1 MICQQKMLLNYL
13 TGGLTALELREN
25 LERLMENKL
34 SENNKGVAGQ
44 LHLNTKPTKPGATQA
59 VGKSPMENYIGY
71 HNKAYPSDF
80 ANTKPMTPAEAV
92 MGKVIDEYGNQEH
105 ATSRIR
111 EQDNQEKISE
121 EVKAKA
127 FYELAKPKLPQQ
139 EVKAKYQSPNLQR
152 LSADPTLFV
161 NVKPTKKMSATR
173 SWQIIKQSMSPEERE
188 EWYKDHPKDR
198 PIKMSPVKLDPGL
211 TQMLGDDEDWLI

>member
-1 MICQQKMLLNYL
+1 M
-13 TGGLTALELREN
+13 A
-25 LERLMENKL
+25 NKL

-80 ANTKPMTPAEAV
+80 ADTKPMTPAEAG

-121 EVKAKA
+121 
-127 FYELAKPKLPQQ
+127 

-198 PIKMSPVKLDPGL
+198 PIKAAPVTLDPGL
-211 TQMLGDDEDWLI
+211 TQMLGEDEDWLI

>member
-1 MICQQKMLLNYL
+1 NYL
-13 TGGLTALELREN
+13 TGGLTALKQKEN
-25 LERLMENKL
+25 LEKLMANKL

-80 ANTKPMTPAEAV
+80 ADTKPMTPAEAG

-121 EVKAKA
+121 EVKAK
-127 FYELAKPKLPQQ
+127 
-139 EVKAKYQSPNLQR
+139 YQSPNWQR
-152 LSADPTLFV
+152 LSADPALFV

-198 PIKMSPVKLDPGL
+198 PIKAAPVTLDPGL
-211 TQMLGDDEDWLI
+211 TQMLGEDEDWLI

>member
-1 MICQQKMLLNYL
+1 MQEK
-13 TGGLTALELREN
+13 
-25 LERLMENKL
+25 
-34 SENNKGVAGQ
+34 NNKGVAGQ

-71 HNKAYPSDF
+71 HNKAYASDL
-80 ANTKPMTPAEAV
+80 ADTKPMTPAEAR

-127 FYELAKPKLPQQ
+127 FYE
-139 EVKAKYQSPNLQR
+139 
-152 LSADPTLFV
+152 
-161 NVKPTKKMSATR
+161 
-173 SWQIIKQSMSPEERE
+173 
-188 EWYKDHPKDR
+188 
-198 PIKMSPVKLDPGL
+198 
-211 TQMLGDDEDWLI
+211 

>member
-1 MICQQKMLLNYL
+1 M
-13 TGGLTALELREN
+13 A
-25 LERLMENKL
+25 NKL

-80 ANTKPMTPAEAV
+80 ADTKPMTPAEAG

-127 FYELAKPKLPQQ
+127 FYELTKPPQQ
-139 EVKAKYQSPNLQR
+139 K
-152 LSADPTLFV
+152 
-161 NVKPTKKMSATR
+161 VKPTKKMSATR
-173 SWQIIKQSMSPEERE
+173 SWQIIKDSMSKDELEEH
-188 EWYKDHPKDR
+188 YKQNPKDR
-198 PIKMSPVKLDPGL
+198 PIKAAPVTLDPGL
-211 TQMLGDDEDWLI
+211 TQMLGEDEDWLI

>member
-1 MICQQKMLLNYL
+1 M
-13 TGGLTALELREN
+13 A
-25 LERLMENKL
+25 NKL

-71 HNKAYPSDF
+71 HKKAYASDL
-80 ANTKPMTPAEAV
+80 ADTKPMTPAEAR

-121 EVKAKA
+121 EVKAK
-127 FYELAKPKLPQQ
+127 
-139 EVKAKYQSPNLQR
+139 YQSPNWQR
-152 LSADPTLFV
+152 LSADPALFV

-198 PIKMSPVKLDPGL
+198 PIKAAPVTLDPGL
-211 TQMLGDDEDWLI
+211 TQMLGEDEDWLI